1 MNNLLRINNI
11 TKKSMIFYCCGILLA
26 VMLGISSF
34 SLIGRYLVLIFLFV
48 SLILPFLAKDKLTV
62 LLWLIFLII
71 ISPEKLYPYF
81 TFKGYVLNSIY
92 GIKLLNIGLIHIIL
106 IMSLSL
112 TLFLTFFHSYRKKY
126 FAFYNFFI
134 YLSLILIMFY
144 VGLIYQNNMYSI
156 LYDEGCF
163 IYFLIF
169 SFASTIFIERRKID
183 KDLSI
188 KQLFY
193 FIIFMLQLRSIS
205 ALIIDLI
212 YPYLG
217 AAIYDTYL
225 IYLNIVVILI
235 PFISHW
241 LFEREGSSYRF
252 FSLIAS
258 LCAIVE
264 IIFRPERKIFILF
277 TIFLLLFLFGV
288 LYNLKIS
295 KDSKLR
301 DFYKNLN
308 KKLKFFITLIILFF
322 YLFLNLQISNP
333 IIGGARYKFLTS
345 FFFTSLAKNNP
356 SIDLRK
362 YEFVNIWNTLCE
374 TPFAFLFGYG
384 AGAFFSFKYI
394 TPPTSYFGI
403 GSYGQSQILS
413 DSFQPHDVI
422 NFIFLKSGILGFI
435 LYSLFYLLFLKESF
449 FCFKKS
455 KGISEMLL
463 FIIIFSSVPIF
474 FTMGYFSISI
484 ACLSGV
490 FYAFLILKYKSL
502 KEEAK

>member
-1 MNNLLRINNI
+1 
-11 TKKSMIFYCCGILLA
+11 
-26 VMLGISSF
+26 MLGISSF
-34 SLIGRYLVLIFLFV
+34 SLIGRYLALIFLFV
-48 SLILPFLAKDKLTV
+48 SLILSFLAKDKLTV

-71 ISPEKLYPYF
+71 ISPEGLSDYF
-81 TFKGYVLNSIY
+81 TFRGYTLNSIY
-92 GIKLLNIGLIHIIL
+92 GVKFLNIGVIHIIL
-106 IMSLSL
+106 TTSLYLTLL
-112 TLFLTFFHSYRKKY
+112 TLFCISRKRR
-126 FAFYNFFI
+126 FSLDFNFFI
-134 YLSLILIMFY
+134 YLSLTLLMLCI
-144 VGLIYQNNMYSI
+144 GLIYQYNIYSI
-156 LYDEGCF
+156 LYDLVCF

-169 SFASTIFIERRKID
+169 SFVSSALIEKKESD
-183 KDLSI
+183 NDLYI
-188 KQLFY
+188 KRLFY

-205 ALIIDLI
+205 AVIIDLI
-212 YPYLG
+212 YPFLG
-217 AAIYDTYL
+217 AAIYDTFL

-264 IIFRPERKIFILF
+264 IIFMPERKIFILS

-322 YLFLNLQISNP
+322 YLFLNLQIFNP
-333 IIGGARYKFLTS
+333 IIGGARYKFLS
-345 FFFTSLAKNNP
+345 SIFFTSLAKYNP

-403 GSYGQSQILS
+403 GSYVQSQILS

-435 LYSLFYLLFLKESF
+435 LYSLFYLFFLKESF

-455 KGISEMLL
+455 KRISEILL
-463 FIIIFSSVPIF
+463 FMIIFSSVPTF

-490 FYAFLILKYKSL
+490 FYALLILKCKSL
-502 KEEAK
+502 KQEAN